1 MHLMTL
7 RTSEFDECRDCL
19 CFAVRKSARAV
30 TQHYDRALR
39 GTGLR
44 VTQFNTLAVLA
55 QTGPLPMASLAEFMG
70 MDRTSLTRNLQPP
83 ERKRWLRISPGEV
96 DRRVRIV
103 EITPAGIA
111 ALRKAVPA
119 WRKAQAGAGAILD
132 RSDLQMNR

>member
-1 MHLMTL
+1 MTDNAA
-7 RTSEFDECRDCL
+7 EFAECRTCR
-19 CFAVRKSARAV
+19 CFAVRKASRAV

-39 GTGLR
+39 KSGMR
-44 VTQFNTLAVLA
+44 ISQFNTLVVLT

-83 ERKRWLRISPGEV
+83 VRKRWIKILPSDE

-103 EITPAGIA
+103 SITPVGIA

-119 WRKAQAGAGAILD
+119 WKAAQAGADVVLREMGLAVTD
-132 RSDLQMNR
+132 